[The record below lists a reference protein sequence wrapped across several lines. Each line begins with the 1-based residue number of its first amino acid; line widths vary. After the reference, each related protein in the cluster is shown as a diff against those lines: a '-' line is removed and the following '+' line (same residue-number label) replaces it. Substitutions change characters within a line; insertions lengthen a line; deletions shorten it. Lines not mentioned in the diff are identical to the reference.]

1 MISLISKPLRFQIVI
16 LENHYI
22 GHTMKILKKQAIMQS
37 LDSMS
42 PSETED
48 LLNYIRSLL
57 YNPENDIRYLQKRK
71 QGITEIRDALKKGY
85 TF

>member
-1 MISLISKPLRFQIVI
+1 MSKLRGFESVI
-16 LENHYI
+16 LVNHYI
-22 GHTMKILKKQAIMQS
+22 NNIMKILKKQAIVQS

-42 PSETED
+42 PSETEE

-57 YNPENDIRYLQKRK
+57 YNPENDFRYLQKRK
-71 QGITEIRDALKKGY
+71 QGITEIRDALKEGY